1 MSPERTNAYQRV
13 MQTLNELGPSKLLD
27 GEQDRIR
34 YAADSLIFSSDL
46 REDLAAREALGD
58 VERLCRALVESGR
71 WEEVTATRLADDLL
85 KCGPRGTAA
94 LTAA

>member
-46 REDLAAREALGD
+46 RKDLAAREALGD

-71 WEEVTATRLADDLL
+71 WAEVTAKRLADDLL
-85 KCGPRGTAA
+85 QCGPRGTAA